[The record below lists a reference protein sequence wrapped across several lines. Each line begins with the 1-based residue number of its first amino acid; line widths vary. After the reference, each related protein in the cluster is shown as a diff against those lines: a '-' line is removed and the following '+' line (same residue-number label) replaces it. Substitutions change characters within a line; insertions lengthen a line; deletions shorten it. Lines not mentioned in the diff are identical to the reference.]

1 MEVVVSLF
9 HSLLDLPSLETLK
22 INYSF
27 YFLKKAV
34 IEKLPKLIEM
44 VLNSGIHGDVPDDDY
59 DDEFIEYPNELII
72 KGLIYN
78 YFIQ

>member
-1 MEVVVSLF
+1 M
-9 HSLLDLPSLETLK
+9 
-22 INYSF
+22 
-27 YFLKKAV
+27 
-34 IEKLPKLIEM
+34 IEKLPKLTEM

-59 DDEFIEYPNELII
+59 DEFIEYPNELII